1 MALSDNV
8 SVSMI
13 GFLVAM
19 MFLGTLSEEIA
30 SPLKVAQCRAA
41 CIYSFSR
48 ENETSPCLKN
58 EECLSCWKSCQR
70 LQFSYK
76 KLCLKNSDCDVG
88 CKAACRFAE
97 EASNYVP
104 RAPVLVQRGEEVLM
118 NDGHETKWPKPSPE
132 LEGPWVYLV
141 MRRLKHPG
149 SSWRQITQTLDR
161 SARIPTGGMVR
172 VLVVNRS
179 GLATIYG
186 PAEEIARR
194 EDKGWR
200 LREVSVIHQE
210 AVVIAEIAWES
221 RHPGALYLV
230 TWEVAGGG
238 LRGNLLLSSTCV
250 ALSLWPDTQF
260 HVQVELMNPGAMEQQ
275 KSEELIVD
283 THKGLDNVILPQSDD
298 PQTSLAASNSLLLS
312 VLNSTRADIQM
323 SDPRQLLIPSQQLR
337 VQFIAAGL
345 AALLAVLIVVLVVR
359 ACRARSS
366 ANPHSK
372 LIEDD
377 YLTAD
382 LYKVVSHNA
391 ATEKPKSTVPAFTA
405 NPLIT

>member
-1 MALSDNV
+1 M
-8 SVSMI
+8 
-13 GFLVAM
+13 
-19 MFLGTLSEEIA
+19 TW
-30 SPLKVAQCRAA
+30 K
-41 CIYSFSR
+41 
-48 ENETSPCLKN
+48 
-58 EECLSCWKSCQR
+58 CWKSCQR

-88 CKAACRFAE
+88 CKAACHFAE

-118 NDGHETKWPKPSPE
+118 NDGHETKWPKPAPE

-186 PAEEIARR
+186 PAEEIKRR

-210 AVVIAEIAWES
+210 AVVIAEIAWEA

-260 HVQVELMNPGAMEQQ
+260 HVQVELMNPSALEQQ

-283 THKGLDNVILPQSDD
+283 THKGIENVILPQTDD
-298 PQTSLAASNSLLLS
+298 PSLLNAFSSSPSSSSLDLSFSSDSSSSSSNSLLLR
-312 VLNSTRADIQM
+312 VLNSSRADIEL
-323 SDPRQLLIPSQQLR
+323 SDPQLQPITTRQMTA
-337 VQFIAAGL
+337 QFVAAGL
-345 AALLAVLIVVLVVR
+345 AALLAVLIVVMVVR
-359 ACRARSS
+359 ACRTRGET
-366 ANPHSK
+366 NPHSK
-372 LIEDD
+372 LVEDD

-391 ATEKPKSTVPAFTA
+391 ETDKSKTSVPTFTA